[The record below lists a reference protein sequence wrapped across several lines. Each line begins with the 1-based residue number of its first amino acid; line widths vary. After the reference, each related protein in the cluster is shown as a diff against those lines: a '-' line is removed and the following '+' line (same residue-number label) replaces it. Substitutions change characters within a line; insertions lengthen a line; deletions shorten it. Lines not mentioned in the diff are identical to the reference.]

1 MHMRRAVIIALV
13 AVFASASLALATW
26 KVVDLVKGGEG
37 AATGSGEGALGGSE
51 TSAPPG
57 GNEIGGEA
65 QAATDGVEAADYQA
79 SGLPSGEDF
88 SQDTPTQR
96 YVTETQRHQNFFI
109 ALAEGRV
116 KRLDAI
122 ATDYQPAGDANS
134 SYLYF
139 TLTTTDGKKH
149 DGTMV
154 LKYEGG
160 LWRIAAVRELTGEL
174 GGGTEYVVPSSFEAD
189 LARELTELQEFLT
202 KVAQGR
208 LDYMVVDNV
217 SRPTDTLTILTGRVA
232 GIGGRVEYTRMT
244 LRKDYNIWHLT
255 NIESV
260 K

>member
-1 MHMRRAVIIALV
+1 MHMRKAVIIALV

-26 KVVDLVKGGEG
+26 KVVDLVRGGGG
-37 AATGSGEGALGGSE
+37 AADLGGDGALGEPE
-51 TSAPPG
+51 TSIPPG
-57 GNEIGGEA
+57 GGGNEGGVSAGAEGA
-65 QAATDGVEAADYQA
+65 VTADHRA
-79 SGLPSGEDF
+79 SGLPSGEGF

-116 KRLDAI
+116 RRLDAI
-122 ATDYQPAGDANS
+122 ATDYQPAGDAYA

-154 LKYEGG
+154 LRYEGS

-174 GGGTEYVVPSSFEAD
+174 GGGTEYVVPTSFEAD

-217 SRPTDTLTILTGRVA
+217 NRPSDSETILTGRVV
-232 GIGGRVEYTRMT
+232 GIGGRVENTRMT
-244 LRKDYNIWHLT
+244 LRKDYNVWHLT

-260 K
+260 

>member
-1 MHMRRAVIIALV
+1 MRKAVIIALV
-13 AVFASASLALATW
+13 AVFASASVALATW
-26 KVVDLVKGGEG
+26 KVVDLFRGEG
-37 AATGSGEGALGGSE
+37 GTAAGGGEGALGESV
-51 TSAPPG
+51 TSAPTG
-57 GNEIGGEA
+57 GGGSGGEA
-65 QAATDGVEAADYQA
+65 PAATDGTEAADYQA
-79 SGLPSGEDF
+79 SGFPSGEDF

-116 KRLDAI
+116 RRLDAI
-122 ATDYQPAGDANS
+122 ATDYQPAGDANA

-154 LKYEGG
+154 LRYEGG

-174 GGGTEYVVPSSFEAD
+174 GGGTEYVVPTSFEAD

-217 SRPTDTLTILTGRVA
+217 NRPSDSETILTGRVV
-232 GIGGRVEYTRMT
+232 GIGGRVENTRMT
-244 LRKDYNIWHLT
+244 LRKDYNVWHLT

-260 K
+260 